1 MGNYSVAAGRATN
14 SRPRLKDM
22 VGLAS
27 HLDLREEKIA
37 DLEQKFQSDRRVLL
51 VVYDA
56 LDTIS
61 NQWPRRRLLTEA
73 LFEVMWAMRAY
84 GRGGSRASAG

>member
-1 MGNYSVAAGRATN
+1 VEQLDDAVPPKASIAQAKAFWWATILVAAGRATN

-56 LDTIS
+56 IDTIS
-61 NQWPRRRLLTEA
+61 NQWPRRRL
-73 LFEVMWAMRAY
+73 
-84 GRGGSRASAG
+84 